1 MCYTCTYAV
10 AHEDPDD
17 PDPARSRGRAPEAQG
32 TRQARG
38 HVPVRLPPPRV
49 TLLSTQL
56 SWEELFEEIDRDGP
70 ALTGDVDTVEEIRRG
85 REERDRELDAR
96 TPLDVPPE

>member
-1 MCYTCTYAV
+1 MLL
-10 AHEDPDD
+10 
-17 PDPARSRGRAPEAQG
+17 RMK
-32 TRQARG
+32 TRMIQIR
-38 HVPVRLPPPRV
+38 HVPEDVHRKLKERAQREGMSLSDYLLQEV

-70 ALTGDVDTVEEIRRG
+70 ALTEDVDTVEEIRRG

>member
-1 MCYTCTYAV
+1 MLL
-10 AHEDPDD
+10 
-17 PDPARSRGRAPEAQG
+17 RMK
-32 TRQARG
+32 TRMIQIR
-38 HVPVRLPPPRV
+38 HVPEDVHRRLKERAKLEGRSLSDYLLQEV

-56 SWEELFEEIDRDGP
+56 SWDELFEEIDRDGP
-70 ALTGDVDTVEEIRRG
+70 ALTEDVDTVELIRQG